1 MKPNIGS
8 GDDGKTN
15 LIGKRVWKDDLRVE
29 INGNIDE
36 LNSLLGLAN
45 SKIKDPELNE
55 VIEKIQK
62 NLFLI
67 GATIA
72 YSSRNKITEDDVK
85 WVEGMIRKFE
95 GELEPLNKFIIPF
108 GEESSII
115 HLCRTK
121 CRQIERLVVKL
132 SKKIKIEKEILSY
145 LNRLS
150 DLLFTS
156 ARLVNKRLGLK
167 EKEMIF
173 G

>member
-1 MKPNIGS
+1 MKPNMGS

-45 SKIKDPELNE
+45 SKINDTEMNEL
-55 VIEKIQK
+55 IERIQK
-62 NLFLI
+62 SLFFI

-72 YSSRNKITEDDVK
+72 YSSHSRINEDDVK
-85 WVEGMIRKFE
+85 WIETMIKKFE
-95 GELEPLNKFIIPF
+95 RELEPLSKFIIPF

-121 CRQIERLVVKL
+121 CRQIERQVVKL
-132 SKKIKIEKEILSY
+132 SKKNKIEKEILSY

-150 DLLFTS
+150 DLLFVT

-167 EKEMIF
+167 DKEMTF